1 MENETPEVEVVEE
14 ETSTAVARAP
24 LAVTVTELAALDGK
38 AGVARIEQLG
48 EIINSLRVISL
59 KLTMPSDW
67 VLFKSP
73 DGAVTGF
80 LGDSGCDRIKKLW
93 GIQVENLGT
102 MERIEVDSNPGEFA
116 FRITGDGNS
125 RVTGESV
132 FEMEGIR
139 YSTEPYAQQKSEGI
153 QRIVAVQKAARANLD
168 GGITRELAG
177 LKSIPVEELTAAW
190 AGTWKKWEMCAKGK
204 GFGSGA
210 ERQGAQVQ
218 QTSEIPHE
226 FQPKCDTCHK
236 PMKFIPAGTS
246 QGGKPYPAFWAC
258 ADRNH
263 KGSVPHTQ
271 ALAEA
276 KTAQAAAEKREPGDE
291 K

>member
-1 MENETPEVEVVEE
+1 M
-14 ETSTAVARAP
+14 
-24 LAVTVTELAALDGK
+24 
-38 AGVARIEQLG
+38 
-48 EIINSLRVISL
+48 
-59 KLTMPSDW
+59 
-67 VLFKSP
+67 
-73 DGAVTGF
+73 TGF

-93 GIQVENLGT
+93 GIQVDNLGS

-125 RVTGESV
+125 RVTGEAV
-132 FEMEGIR
+132 YGMEGIR

-190 AGTWKKWEMCAKGK
+190 AGSWKKWEMCAKGK

-218 QTSEIPHE
+218 QVAEIPVA
-226 FQPKCDTCHK
+226 FQPKCDTCHQA
-236 PMKFIPAGTS
+236 MKFVKAGTAQS
-246 QGGKPYPAFWAC
+246 GKPYEAFWAC
-258 ADRNH
+258 GNREH
-263 KGSVPHTQ
+263 KTSIKHTQ

-276 KTAQAAAEKREPGDE
+276 KRMQAEAETREPGGE
-291 K
+291 G

>member
-1 MENETPEVEVVEE
+1 MSEPNEIHEPEVVEE
-14 ETSTAVARAP
+14 ETAVARAP
-24 LAVTVTELAALDGK
+24 LAVTVTELAALEGK
-38 AGVARIEQLG
+38 VGIARIEQLG
-48 EIINSLRVISL
+48 DIINSLRVISL
-59 KLTMPSDW
+59 KLTMPTDW

-73 DGAVTGF
+73 EGSVTGF

-93 GIQVENLGT
+93 GVQVDNLGL

-116 FRITGDGNS
+116 FRITGDGSS

-132 FEMEGIR
+132 YSMEGIR
-139 YSTEPYAQQKSEGI
+139 YSTEPYAQQKPEGI

-190 AGTWKKWEMCAKGK
+190 AGSWKKWEMCSKGR

-218 QTSEIPHE
+218 QSEIPVE
-226 FQPKCDTCHK
+226 FQPKCDTCHGA
-236 PMKFIPAGTS
+236 MKFVKAGTS
-246 QGGKPYPAFWAC
+246 TQGKPYDAFWAC
-258 ADRNH
+258 TNREH
-263 KGSVPHTQ
+263 KGTVKHVQ

-276 KTAQAAAEKREPGDE
+276 KRMQAEAQSGSEG
-291 K
+291 